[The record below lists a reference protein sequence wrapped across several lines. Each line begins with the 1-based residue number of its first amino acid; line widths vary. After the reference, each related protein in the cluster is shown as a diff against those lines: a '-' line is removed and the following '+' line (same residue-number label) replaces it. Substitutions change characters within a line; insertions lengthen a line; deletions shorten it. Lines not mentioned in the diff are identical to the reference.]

1 MTDAPRPERRLRSR
15 RLEDLERDNLFAL
28 SLDLL
33 AVCGFDGVFRQVNP
47 AFTRVLG
54 YTMEELTTRPFIEL
68 VLSEDLPATVVEF
81 RRVTEGGN
89 VVTFE
94 NRWRHADGSTRWLQW
109 NATSDVER
117 QVIYATAR
125 DVTERRR
132 AEAELARLASIV
144 EHSDDAI
151 VGVSLGG
158 VIETWNAAAE
168 TIFGWRAAEVRDKPL
183 SILVPAGHADHHE
196 QVLDQI
202 RRGQKVM
209 HYETIR
215 RRKDGAV
222 INVSLTVSAVRD
234 MAGQVAGASL
244 ILRDIT
250 ERKVAEKERL
260 NLLQQLEHTLAR
272 SKRLTGTVHFCEVCK
287 RVRTPGGNWV
297 DVARY
302 LDDHS
307 DASPIPGRCPDHA
320 VPLEADGA

>member
-1 MTDAPRPERRLRSR
+1 MTDALKPERRLRSR

-47 AFTRVLG
+47 AFERVLG
-54 YTMEELTTRPFIEL
+54 YTLAELTRRPFIEL
-68 VLSEDLPATVVEF
+68 VLAEDLEATLAEF
-81 RRVTEGGN
+81 RNVTLGGN
-89 VVTFE
+89 TVTFE

-109 NATSDVER
+109 NATSDPQR
-117 QVIYATAR
+117 RVIYATAR
-125 DVTERRR
+125 DITERRR
-132 AEAELARLASIV
+132 AEAEAARLASIV

-183 SILVPAGHADHHE
+183 STLIPPGHADHHE

-215 RRKDGAV
+215 RRKDGEV

-234 MAGQVAGASL
+234 MAGGVAGASL
-244 ILRDIT
+244 IMRDIT
-250 ERKVAEKERL
+250 QRKAAEKERL

-272 SKRLTGTVHFCEVCK
+272 TKRLTGTVHYCEVCK
-287 RVRTPGGNWV
+287 RVRTQSGIWV

-307 DASPIPGRCPDHA
+307 DASPVPGRCPEHA
-320 VPLEADGA
+320 PPAEPGA